1 MLEEILPGSPD
12 GNQYIQNIQKII
24 LYISEAKEIKFESES
39 LFSYQQTIPETLITV
54 SSYTVYHKTTVPKL
68 SPLEFIDEIIGN
80 LQFSQI

>member
-39 LFSYQQTIPETLITV
+39 LFSYQQTIPET
-54 SSYTVYHKTTVPKL
+54 
-68 SPLEFIDEIIGN
+68 
-80 LQFSQI
+80 